1 MSKFNF
7 QPGINFEDTL
17 IKLQR
22 TLEWM
27 FRNLTS
33 DNVKE
38 LDFNI
43 TKVKNLE
50 AVNIITQTL
59 ITQTLYAEKGY
70 IAELTVDQLDT
81 SQKVRNYLEGNL
93 DDINYVKIYDQYIE
107 FRTGRVKYNESGE
120 PLTEQATDRFGKALY
135 WVDSENKAVQ
145 YEVNDNPVLIY
156 QYDELVKAKIYF
168 KINEATGY
176 YEVEWELG
184 AGFGMPDSPERGKFF
199 VQKDSEGG
207 TIRYVRADGKE
218 EFIRLCEDGIIISH
232 DTLTKIEFYSN
243 GFIAE
248 YGNTQ
253 VGYRWTKDGS
263 GRITQLE
270 NIYTNEVIPVT
281 WSGGSI

>member
-81 SQKVRNYLEGNL
+81 SQKVQNYLAGNL
-93 DDINYVKIYDQYIE
+93 
-107 FRTGRVKYNESGE
+107 G
-120 PLTEQATDRFGKALY
+120 
-135 WVDSENKAVQ
+135 
-145 YEVNDNPVLIY
+145 
-156 QYDELVKAKIYF
+156 
-168 KINEATGY
+168 
-176 YEVEWELG
+176 
-184 AGFGMPDSPERGKFF
+184 
-199 VQKDSEGG
+199 
-207 TIRYVRADGKE
+207 
-218 EFIRLCEDGIIISH
+218 
-232 DTLTKIEFYSN
+232 
-243 GFIAE
+243 
-248 YGNTQ
+248 
-253 VGYRWTKDGS
+253 
-263 GRITQLE
+263 
-270 NIYTNEVIPVT
+270 
-281 WSGGSI
+281 